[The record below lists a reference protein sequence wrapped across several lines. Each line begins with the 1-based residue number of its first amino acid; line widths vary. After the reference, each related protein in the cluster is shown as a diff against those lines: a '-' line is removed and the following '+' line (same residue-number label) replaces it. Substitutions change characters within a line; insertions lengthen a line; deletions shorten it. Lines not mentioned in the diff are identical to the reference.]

1 MRTYLKIAWRN
12 LWRNKRRTILTIV
25 SVAFALFVALIM
37 RSMQLASYDMMIES
51 AVKSSTGYIQLHQKG
66 YWDDKGINNTMQTSV
81 DLEEAIM
88 NTPHVTQIVP
98 RLESFA
104 LASFGEQTKGIAF
117 IGTDMEKEDRVS
129 GLARKV
135 IQGRYMTNE
144 ENGVMVAEKL
154 ASYLKLNVNDSL
166 VLLSQGYHGVTASG
180 LYPVIAILKFAT
192 PDMNSSLIYTN
203 LKTSQEFYS
212 ASGRI
217 TSLSILIDNED
228 NLKTVV
234 ENLQPYANHELEVMT
249 WKVMLKEL
257 LQGIQ
262 GDNVSGLFMLGILYL
277 VVGFGIFG
285 TILMMTMERRK
296 EFGIMVAVGMQRFK
310 LAWIVLYETVIIGLT
325 GIVLG
330 IISGLPLI
338 LYFYYHPIKMTGE
351 AAEAMIE
358 YNIEPIIP
366 VLIEPGYFINQSTAV
381 MVITLLAFVYPLIT
395 ITRFKL
401 IPAMRR

>member
-1 MRTYLKIAWRN
+1 MRAYLKIAWRN
-12 LWRNKRRTILTIV
+12 LWRNKRRTILTIA

-51 AVKSSTGYIQLHQKG
+51 AVKSATGYIQLHQKG
-66 YWDDKGINNTMQTSV
+66 YWDDKSINNTMQTSK

-88 NTPHVTQIVP
+88 NSPHVTQVVP

-117 IGTDMEKEDRVS
+117 IGTDVGKEDQVS
-129 GLARKV
+129 GLTNKV

-154 ASYLKLNVNDSL
+154 ASYLKLNLGDSL

-180 LYPVIAILKFAT
+180 LYPVIAILKFVT
-192 PDMNSSLIYTN
+192 PDMNNSLIYTN
-203 LKTSQEFYS
+203 LRTSQEFYS
-212 ASGRI
+212 VSGRI
-217 TSLSILIDNED
+217 TSLSVLIDNED

-234 ENLQPYANHELEVMT
+234 ENIQPYANQELEVMT

-310 LAWIVLYETVIIGLT
+310 LAWIVLYETVIIGFI

-330 IISGLPLI
+330 IICGLPFI
-338 LYFYYHPIKMTGE
+338 VYFYYHPIKMTGE

-366 VLIEPGYFINQSTAV
+366 VLIEPGYFINQSMAV
-381 MVITLLAFVYPLIT
+381 MVITLFAFVYPLIT
-395 ITRFKL
+395 IARFKL